1 LITLINLVGAGFKPA
16 LTKQSRYKTCLV
28 FGMGVAVMI
37 FKERTMAYIGK
48 EEHAPVWL
56 PESLPEEIL
65 VESSIE
71 LFHAEADGEAPR
83 PAEPH
88 LGFIVQDWFGPFLLS
103 PPTRFL
109 RGQC

>member
-1 LITLINLVGAGFKPA
+1 M
-16 LTKQSRYKTCLV
+16 R
-28 FGMGVAVMI
+28 VAVKLP
-37 FKERTMAYIGK
+37 KEKTMAYIGK
-48 EEHAPVWL
+48 EDHNPIWL

-65 VESSIE
+65 VESSLE
-71 LFHAEADGEAPR
+71 LFHAEADPGEAP
-83 PAEPH
+83 EPDEPN

>member
-1 LITLINLVGAGFKPA
+1 
-16 LTKQSRYKTCLV
+16 
-28 FGMGVAVMI
+28 
-37 FKERTMAYIGK
+37 MAYIGK
-48 EEHAPVWL
+48 KEYTPVWL

-71 LFHAEADGEAPR
+71 LFHAEASPGEAPE
-83 PAEPH
+83 PEEPH

>member
-1 LITLINLVGAGFKPA
+1 
-16 LTKQSRYKTCLV
+16 
-28 FGMGVAVMI
+28 MGVAVRI
-37 FKERTMAYIGK
+37 SKEKTMAYIGK
-48 EEHAPVWL
+48 QEYAPVWL
-56 PESLPEEIL
+56 PEPLPEGVL

-71 LFHAEADGEAPR
+71 LFHAKADTGEAP
-83 PAEPH
+83 EPEEPN

>member
-1 LITLINLVGAGFKPA
+1 
-16 LTKQSRYKTCLV
+16 
-28 FGMGVAVMI
+28 MGVAVRI
-37 FKERTMAYIGK
+37 SKEETMAYIGK

-71 LFHAEADGEAPR
+71 LFHAEADPGAASEPE
-83 PAEPH
+83 EPH